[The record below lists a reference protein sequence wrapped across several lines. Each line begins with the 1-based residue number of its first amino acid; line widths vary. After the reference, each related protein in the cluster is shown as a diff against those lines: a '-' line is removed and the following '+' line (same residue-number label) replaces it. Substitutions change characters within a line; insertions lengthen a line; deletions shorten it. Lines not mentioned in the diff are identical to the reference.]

1 MVHSIKNTT
10 VQKHAENIE
19 WLYPIFQDIEN
30 KETEKNAEM
39 ERFYIFFALRWIPLV
54 KIIYDKWR
62 RLWFLNSLICFD
74 IIIIDS

>member
-39 ERFYIFFALRWIPLV
+39 ERFYIFFWFKMDTFAEN
-54 KIIYDKWR
+54 Y
-62 RLWFLNSLICFD
+62 LW
-74 IIIIDS
+74 